1 MNKLILLIILLIIS
15 CSEKKKLDSDV
26 NKFKVSTLNGYVDDE
41 IINIKKLD
49 SSSLD
54 IFDSWN
60 LILIISSKFNSFNK
74 DIIDHK
80 SVINSIKQDLEKI
93 TIDNIPPLFN
103 RPEIIGRLRV
113 LKTFVYKIDS
123 YNLNYE
129 NIETYKSDLK
139 LMFSSYDALISKMN
153 SIDFD

>member
-1 MNKLILLIILLIIS
+1 MFVLLIIS
-15 CSEKKKLDSDV
+15 CSDKKKSDSDV
-26 NKFKVSTLNGYVDDE
+26 NKFKVSTLNGYVEDE

-49 SSSLD
+49 SSSAE

-129 NIETYKSDLK
+129 NIEMYKSDLK

-153 SIDFD
+153 SINFN

>member
-15 CSEKKKLDSDV
+15 CSDKKKLDSNV
-26 NKFKVSTLNGYVDDE
+26 NKFKVSTLNGYVEDE

-49 SSSLD
+49 SSSAE

-80 SVINSIKQDLEKI
+80 SVINSIKQDLEKM

-129 NIETYKSDLK
+129 NIEMYKSDLK

-153 SIDFD
+153 SINFN

>member
-1 MNKLILLIILLIIS
+1 MNKFILLFVLLIIS
-15 CSEKKKLDSDV
+15 CSDKKKSDSDV
-26 NKFKVSTLNGYVDDE
+26 NKFKVSTLNGYVEDE

-49 SSSLD
+49 SSSLE
-54 IFDSWN
+54 IIDSWN
-60 LILIISSKFNSFNK
+60 LILIISSKFKSFNK

-129 NIETYKSDLK
+129 NIEMYKSDLK

-153 SIDFD
+153 SINFN

>member
-1 MNKLILLIILLIIS
+1 MNKLIFLFILLIFS
-15 CSEKKKLDSDV
+15 CSDKKKSDLYI
-26 NKFKVSTLNGYVDDE
+26 NKFKVSTLSGYVEDE

-49 SSSLD
+49 SSSAE

-80 SVINSIKQDLEKI
+80 SVINSIKQDLEKM

-129 NIETYKSDLK
+129 NIEMYKSDLK

>member
-1 MNKLILLIILLIIS
+1 MNKFILLFALLIIS
-15 CSEKKKLDSDV
+15 CSDKKKSDSDV
-26 NKFKVSTLNGYVDDE
+26 NKFKVSTLNGYVEDE

-49 SSSLD
+49 SSSAE

>member
-1 MNKLILLIILLIIS
+1 MFVLLIIS
-15 CSEKKKLDSDV
+15 CSDKKKSDSDV
-26 NKFKVSTLNGYVDDE
+26 NKFKVSTLSGYVEDE

-49 SSSLD
+49 SSSAE
-54 IFDSWN
+54 IFESWN

-129 NIETYKSDLK
+129 NIEMYKSDLK

>member
-1 MNKLILLIILLIIS
+1 MNKLIFLFILLIFS
-15 CSEKKKLDSDV
+15 CSDKKKLDSNV
-26 NKFKVSTLNGYVDDE
+26 NKFKVSTLNGYVEDE

-49 SSSLD
+49 SSSAE

-129 NIETYKSDLK
+129 NIEMYKSDLK

>member
-1 MNKLILLIILLIIS
+1 MNKLIYLLILLIIS
-15 CSEKKKLDSDV
+15 CSEKKNSDLDI
-26 NKFKVSTLNGYVDDE
+26 NKFKVSILNEYVDDE

-49 SSSLD
+49 SSSAE
-54 IFDSWN
+54 IFESWN

-74 DIIDHK
+74 NIIDHK

-93 TIDNIPPLFN
+93 TIDNIPSSFN

-129 NIETYKSDLK
+129 NIEMYKSDLK

>member
-15 CSEKKKLDSDV
+15 CSDKKKLDSNV
-26 NKFKVSTLNGYVDDE
+26 NKFKVSTLNGYVEDE

-49 SSSLD
+49 SSSAE

-60 LILIISSKFNSFNK
+60 LILIIGSKFNSLNK

-129 NIETYKSDLK
+129 NIEMYKSDLK

>member
-1 MNKLILLIILLIIS
+1 MFVLLIIS
-15 CSEKKKLDSDV
+15 CSDKKKSDSDV
-26 NKFKVSTLNGYVDDE
+26 NKFKVSTLNGYVEDE

-49 SSSLD
+49 SSSLE
-54 IFDSWN
+54 IIDSWN

-129 NIETYKSDLK
+129 NIEMYKSDLK

>member
-1 MNKLILLIILLIIS
+1 MNKFILLFVLLIIA
-15 CSEKKKLDSDV
+15 CSDKKKSDSDV
-26 NKFKVSTLNGYVDDE
+26 NKFKVSTLNGYVEDE

-49 SSSLD
+49 SSSAE

-153 SIDFD
+153 SINYN

>member
-1 MNKLILLIILLIIS
+1 MNKFILLFVLLIIS
-15 CSEKKKLDSDV
+15 CSEKKKSDSDA
-26 NKFKVSTLNGYVDDE
+26 NKFKVSTLNGYVEDE

-49 SSSLD
+49 SSSAE

-129 NIETYKSDLK
+129 NIEMYKSDLK

-153 SIDFD
+153 SINFN

>member
-15 CSEKKKLDSDV
+15 CSDKKKLDSDV
-26 NKFKVSTLNGYVDDE
+26 NKFKVSTLNGYVEDE

>member
-1 MNKLILLIILLIIS
+1 MNKLIFLFILLIIS
-15 CSEKKKLDSDV
+15 CSDKKKSDLDI

-49 SSSLD
+49 SSSAE

-129 NIETYKSDLK
+129 NIEMYKSDLK

>member
-1 MNKLILLIILLIIS
+1 MNKLKLLIILLIIS
-15 CSEKKKLDSDV
+15 CSDKKKLDSDV
-26 NKFKVSTLNGYVDDE
+26 NKFKVSTLNGYVEDE

-129 NIETYKSDLK
+129 NIEMYKSDLK

-153 SIDFD
+153 TINFN

>member
-1 MNKLILLIILLIIS
+1 MNKLIFLFILLIFS
-15 CSEKKKLDSDV
+15 CSDKKKSDLYI

-129 NIETYKSDLK
+129 NIEMYKSDLK

-153 SIDFD
+153 SINYN

>member
-15 CSEKKKLDSDV
+15 CSDKKKSDSDV
-26 NKFKVSTLNGYVDDE
+26 NKFKVSTLSGYVEDE

-49 SSSLD
+49 SSSAE

-129 NIETYKSDLK
+129 NIEMYKSDLK

-153 SIDFD
+153 SINFN

>member
-1 MNKLILLIILLIIS
+1 MNKLILLFALLIIS
-15 CSEKKKLDSDV
+15 CSDKKKSDSDV
-26 NKFKVSTLNGYVDDE
+26 NKFKVSTLNGYVEDE

-49 SSSLD
+49 SSSAE

-129 NIETYKSDLK
+129 NIEMYKSDLK

>member
-15 CSEKKKLDSDV
+15 CSDKKKLDSDV
-26 NKFKVSTLNGYVDDE
+26 NKFKVSTLNGYVEDE

-129 NIETYKSDLK
+129 NIEMYKSDLK

>member
-1 MNKLILLIILLIIS
+1 MNKLIYLLILLIFS
-15 CSEKKKLDSDV
+15 CSEKKNSDLDI
-26 NKFKVSTLNGYVDDE
+26 NKFKVSILNEYVDDE

-49 SSSLD
+49 SSSAE
-54 IFDSWN
+54 IFESWN

-74 DIIDHK
+74 NIIDHK

-93 TIDNIPPLFN
+93 TIDNIPSSFN

-113 LKTFVYKIDS
+113 LQTFVYKIDS
-123 YNLNYE
+123 YNLNNE
-129 NIETYKSDLK
+129 NIEMYKSDLK

-153 SIDFD
+153 IIDFD

>member
-1 MNKLILLIILLIIS
+1 MNKVIFLFILLIFS
-15 CSEKKKLDSDV
+15 CSDKKKSDLDM
-26 NKFKVSTLNGYVDDE
+26 NKFKVSTLNGYIDDE

-49 SSSLD
+49 SSSAE

-129 NIETYKSDLK
+129 NIEMYKSDLK

-153 SIDFD
+153 SIYFD

>member
-1 MNKLILLIILLIIS
+1 MFVLLIIS
-15 CSEKKKLDSDV
+15 CSDKKKSDSDV
-26 NKFKVSTLNGYVDDE
+26 NKFKVSTLNGYVEDE

-49 SSSLD
+49 SSSLE
-54 IFDSWN
+54 IIDSWN
-60 LILIISSKFNSFNK
+60 LILIISSKFKSFNK

-103 RPEIIGRLRV
+103 IPEIIGRLRV

-129 NIETYKSDLK
+129 NIEMYKSDLK
-139 LMFSSYDALISKMN
+139 LMFSSYDALISKIN

>member
-1 MNKLILLIILLIIS
+1 MNKLILLFVLLIIS
-15 CSEKKKLDSDV
+15 CSDKKKSDSDV
-26 NKFKVSTLNGYVDDE
+26 NKFKVSTLNGYVEDE

-49 SSSLD
+49 SSSAE
-54 IFDSWN
+54 IFESWN

-74 DIIDHK
+74 NIIDHK

-93 TIDNIPPLFN
+93 TIDNIPSSFN

-113 LKTFVYKIDS
+113 LQTFVYKIDS
-123 YNLNYE
+123 YNLNNE
-129 NIETYKSDLK
+129 NIEMYKSDLK

>member
-1 MNKLILLIILLIIS
+1 MNKLIYLLILLIIS
-15 CSEKKKLDSDV
+15 CSEKKNSDLDI
-26 NKFKVSTLNGYVDDE
+26 NKFKVSILNEYVDDE

-49 SSSLD
+49 SSSAE
-54 IFDSWN
+54 IFESWN

-74 DIIDHK
+74 NIIDHK

-93 TIDNIPPLFN
+93 TIDNIPSSFN

-113 LKTFVYKIDS
+113 LQTFVYKIDS
-123 YNLNYE
+123 YNLNNE
-129 NIETYKSDLK
+129 NIEMYKSDLK

>member
-1 MNKLILLIILLIIS
+1 MFVLLIIS
-15 CSEKKKLDSDV
+15 CSDKKKSDSDV
-26 NKFKVSTLNGYVDDE
+26 NKFKVSTLNGYLEDE

-49 SSSLD
+49 SSSAE

-129 NIETYKSDLK
+129 NIEMYKSDLK

-153 SIDFD
+153 SINFN

>member
-1 MNKLILLIILLIIS
+1 MNKLIFLFILLIIS
-15 CSEKKKLDSDV
+15 CSDKKKSDLDI
-26 NKFKVSTLNGYVDDE
+26 NKFKVSTLNGYIDDE

-49 SSSLD
+49 SSSAE

-129 NIETYKSDLK
+129 NIEMYKSDLK

-153 SIDFD
+153 SIYFD

>member
-1 MNKLILLIILLIIS
+1 MFVLLIIA
-15 CSEKKKLDSDV
+15 CSDKKKSDSDV
-26 NKFKVSTLNGYVDDE
+26 NKFKVSTLSGYVEDE

-49 SSSLD
+49 SSSAE

-129 NIETYKSDLK
+129 NIEMYKSDLK

-153 SIDFD
+153 SINYN

>member
-1 MNKLILLIILLIIS
+1 MNKLILLINLLIIS
-15 CSEKKKLDSDV
+15 CSDKKKLDSDV

-153 SIDFD
+153 TINFN

>member
-1 MNKLILLIILLIIS
+1 MFVLLIIA
-15 CSEKKKLDSDV
+15 CSDKKKSDSDV
-26 NKFKVSTLNGYVDDE
+26 NKFKVSTLNGYVEDE

-49 SSSLD
+49 SSSAE

-129 NIETYKSDLK
+129 NIEMYKSDLK

-153 SIDFD
+153 SINFN

>member
-1 MNKLILLIILLIIS
+1 MFVLLIIA
-15 CSEKKKLDSDV
+15 CSDKKKSDSDV
-26 NKFKVSTLNGYVDDE
+26 NKFKVSTLNGYVEDE

-49 SSSLD
+49 SSSAE

-129 NIETYKSDLK
+129 NIEMYKSDLK

-153 SIDFD
+153 SINYN

>member
-1 MNKLILLIILLIIS
+1 MNKLILLFVLLIIS
-15 CSEKKKLDSDV
+15 CSDKKKSDSDV
-26 NKFKVSTLNGYVDDE
+26 NKFKVSTLNGYVEEE

-49 SSSLD
+49 SSSLE
-54 IFDSWN
+54 IINSWN

-103 RPEIIGRLRV
+103 IPEIIGRLRV

-129 NIETYKSDLK
+129 NIEMYKSDLK
-139 LMFSSYDALISKMN
+139 LMFSSYDALISKIN

>member
-1 MNKLILLIILLIIS
+1 MFVLLIIS
-15 CSEKKKLDSDV
+15 CSDKKKSDSDV
-26 NKFKVSTLNGYVDDE
+26 NKFKVSTLNGYVEDE

-49 SSSLD
+49 SSSAK

-129 NIETYKSDLK
+129 NIEMYKSDLK

>member
-1 MNKLILLIILLIIS
+1 MCIRDRLIIA
-15 CSEKKKLDSDV
+15 CSDKKKSDSDV
-26 NKFKVSTLNGYVDDE
+26 NKFKVSTLNGYVEDE

-49 SSSLD
+49 SSSAE

-153 SIDFD
+153 SINYN

>member
-15 CSEKKKLDSDV
+15 CSDKKKLDSDV
-26 NKFKVSTLNGYVDDE
+26 NKFKVSTLNGYLEDE

-49 SSSLD
+49 SSSAE

-129 NIETYKSDLK
+129 NIEMYKSDLK

-153 SIDFD
+153 TINFN

>member
-1 MNKLILLIILLIIS
+1 MNKLIFLFILLIIS
-15 CSEKKKLDSDV
+15 CSDKKKSDLDI

-49 SSSLD
+49 SSSAE

-129 NIETYKSDLK
+129 NIEMYKSDLK

-153 SIDFD
+153 SIYFD

>member
-1 MNKLILLIILLIIS
+1 MNKFILLFVLLIIA
-15 CSEKKKLDSDV
+15 CSDKKKSDSDV
-26 NKFKVSTLNGYVDDE
+26 NKFKVSTLNGYVEDE

-49 SSSLD
+49 SSSAE

-129 NIETYKSDLK
+129 NIEMYKSDLK

-153 SIDFD
+153 SIYFD

>member
-1 MNKLILLIILLIIS
+1 MNKLIFLFILLIFS
-15 CSEKKKLDSDV
+15 CSDKKKSDLDI

-49 SSSLD
+49 SSSVN

-129 NIETYKSDLK
+129 NIEMYKSDLK

-153 SIDFD
+153 SIDFN

>member
-1 MNKLILLIILLIIS
+1 MFVLLIIS
-15 CSEKKKLDSDV
+15 CSEKKKSDSDV
-26 NKFKVSTLNGYVDDE
+26 NKFKVSTLNGYVEDE

-49 SSSLD
+49 SSSAE

-129 NIETYKSDLK
+129 NIEMYKSDLK

-153 SIDFD
+153 SINFD

>member
-129 NIETYKSDLK
+129 NIEMYKSDLK

>member
-1 MNKLILLIILLIIS
+1 MFVLLIIA
-15 CSEKKKLDSDV
+15 CSDKKKSDSDV
-26 NKFKVSTLNGYVDDE
+26 NKFKVSTLKGYVEDE

-129 NIETYKSDLK
+129 NIEMYKSDLK

-153 SIDFD
+153 SINFD